1 MSLSYGREEEFYE
14 FCGQRGYEFFSFG
27 GSETEKITRSNNPP
41 IKVTLFWSRH
51 DSKRVTGMEHYA
63 WTGCRI

>member
-27 GSETEKITRSNNPP
+27 GSETQKITGSNNPL
-41 IKVTLFWSRH
+41 IKATLFCSCH
-51 DSKRVTGMEHYA
+51 GSKRVTGTGHYA